1 MPTRTCQRHQSRRVS
16 HAIPRNAAAILWL
29 TSSAALGAAP
39 TNDAR
44 VAQFKR
50 LPNWTGLWVTAHWQV
65 GLSGRVA
72 GGEQEL
78 RKNLQL
84 LKAPP
89 YNTEWNG
96 RYQAGMQDQAMME
109 ARTATLRACTR
120 SFPALMEAP
129 WQFQIAALPEETLL
143 VFENGQ
149 VRHVYTDGRRH
160 PSGDDIWPTPL
171 GDSNGHWEG
180 DTLVVDTVAR
190 DASEPLAPRA
200 WVSMLSDGAH
210 FTERL
215 RLVDANTLEDQLR
228 IDDPVAFT
236 HPWDITLRYSRVT
249 EMNRMIPMNC
259 VDNDRNPVVDG
270 RTIITQP

>member
-1 MPTRTCQRHQSRRVS
+1 MQFR
-16 HAIPRNAAAILWL
+16 ALAAAILCL
-29 TSSAALGAAP
+29 TAAVALGTTP
-39 TNDAR
+39 VNEAR

-50 LPNWTGLWVTAHWQV
+50 LPNWTGLWVTAVWQV
-65 GLSGRVA
+65 GLSGRPP

-78 RKNLQL
+78 RANLQL

-89 YNTEWNG
+89 YNAEWNA
-96 RYQAGMQDQAMME
+96 RYQAGVQNKAMME
-109 ARTATLRACTR
+109 ARNATIRACTR

-129 WQFQIAALPEETLL
+129 WQFQVATLPEETLV

-149 VRHVYTDGRRH
+149 VRHVYTDGRAH

-171 GDSNGHWEG
+171 GDSIGHWEG
-180 DTLVVDTVAR
+180 DTLVIDTVAR
-190 DASEPLAPRA
+190 DSTEPLAPRA

-210 FTERL
+210 FTERM
-215 RLVDANTLEDQLR
+215 RLVDASTLEDRLR
-228 IDDPVAFT
+228 IDDPVEFT

-259 VDNDRNPVVDG
+259 TDNDRNPVVDG
-270 RTIITQP
+270 KIIITP